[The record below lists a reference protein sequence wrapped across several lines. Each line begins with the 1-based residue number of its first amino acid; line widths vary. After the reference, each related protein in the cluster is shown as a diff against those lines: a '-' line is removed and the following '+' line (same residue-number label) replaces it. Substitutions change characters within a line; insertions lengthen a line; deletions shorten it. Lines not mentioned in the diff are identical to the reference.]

1 MSYLK
6 RNGTVFIFDL
16 LNTGKHTTISN
27 IRKKEF
33 SETTPGATFHSKNIL
48 YITETNIRVVC

>member
-16 LNTGKHTTISN
+16 FNTGKHTTISN
-27 IRKKEF
+27 MRKKEF

-48 YITETNIRVVC
+48 YITETNIVC